1 MKEKI
6 RPARKSGTS
15 IVLSLTGFVEEG
27 KHYRI
32 EKMNVKGKERVT
44 LTEV

>member
-1 MKEKI
+1 MKEKV

-15 IVLSLTGFVEEG
+15 IVVSLTGFVEERKNYKIESMNIGG
-27 KHYRI
+27 KD
-32 EKMNVKGKERVT
+32 RVV

>member
-1 MKEKI
+1 MKEKV

-15 IVLSLTGFVEEG
+15 IVVSLTGFVVEG
-27 KHYRI
+27 KNYKIESMNISGKDRI
-32 EKMNVKGKERVT
+32 V